1 MSKGLI
7 MPTLPRS
14 HKDDNRYHK
23 DDIKKLIASLVVSVT
38 GRTDIEIMIA
48 TGDTRSVADKLYLS
62 ELKSTKPNDITLW
75 RGHIDRAI
83 FKIAYHDAVCENK
96 FRPSQP
102 DASMLFSYLMRLR
115 YELKGID
122 NFPGALSNLR
132 AVYHT
137 AQIDWDSNE
146 GRGLRYVLNFLRPE
160 LCDNQKQENN
170 NIQNN
175 DKNTKAINAYLDTIK
190 TSYPNP
196 IHEYA
201 RIVADFAVFLCN
213 NCEVKTADVRTQI
226 TVDEYY
232 QETPTQHSDN
242 TLSMD
247 DNSQEKFSAS
257 SEGADDA
264 DICSDDP
271 LCGDTPEAF
280 QQNDNS
286 QEGVFL
292 REDFMSETVFN
303 NLFQKTDYRV
313 YKDDYDIEIN
323 AEKLVSSAEITQ
335 LIKEFSTAQK
345 NHGKTIQKLARK
357 LRSRLVSVQN
367 DCRYYDLYQGT
378 LDHQKITKILLEPLD
393 GRFFKDEIP
402 IIAENTAITLLIDN
416 SGSMRGKPI
425 TMAALC
431 ADIIAE
437 TAQRCGAKVEILG
450 FTTQNWRGGL
460 SRKDY
465 EKAGCPPMPGRLNDL
480 YHIIYKD
487 FNASYKSTKRSIPVM
502 LKESILKE
510 NIDGEALQW
519 AVKRLSQRP
528 EPRKILTV
536 ISDGAPV
543 DDSTNSANESYF
555 LENHLKKVI
564 HYYENKSDIDVFAI
578 GIGHDVKN
586 YYKKAV
592 TIPNSD
598 ALAEALTEKFITLF

>member
-1 MSKGLI
+1 MSKSLI

-38 GRTDIEIMIA
+38 GRTDIDIMIA
-48 TGDTRSVADKLYLS
+48 TGDTRAVADKLYLS
-62 ELKSTKPNDITLW
+62 ELKSTKPHDITLW

-102 DASMLFSYLMRLR
+102 DAAMLFSYLMRLR

-122 NFPGALSNLR
+122 NFPGALLNLKS
-132 AVYHT
+132 VYT
-137 AQIDWDSNE
+137 KAEIDWQSLE
-146 GRGLRYVLNFLRPE
+146 GIGLSYVINSLRPE
-160 LCDNQKQENN
+160 LSQTNDN
-170 NIQNN
+170 QNN
-175 DKNTKAINAYLDTIK
+175 DKNFKVIQEYVQKIK
-190 TSYPNP
+190 KNYAHSIHDYAKITS
-196 IHEYA
+196 EY
-201 RIVADFAVFLCN
+201 AVFLCN
-213 NCEVKTADVRTQI
+213 DCDTDITKAQTAI
-226 TVDEYY
+226 TVDEYFY
-232 QETPTQHSDN
+232 ETPSESTDKTFDTDNNTSEKLSSSD
-242 TLSMD
+242 
-247 DNSQEKFSAS
+247 
-257 SEGADDA
+257 DDA
-264 DICSDDP
+264 DMADMACDNYTHNDINESFQQSNDS
-271 LCGDTPEAF
+271 PEAT
-280 QQNDNS
+280 
-286 QEGVFL
+286 FL
-292 REDFMSETVFN
+292 KEDFISET
-303 NLFQKTDYRV
+303 LCHAMFQKSDYKI
-313 YKDDYDIEIN
+313 YKTDYDIEVH
-323 AEKLVSSAEITQ
+323 AEKLVNTAEITQ

-345 NHGKTIQKLARK
+345 NNGKTIQKLARK

-367 DCRYYDLYQGT
+367 DCRYYDLYEGT

-437 TAQRCGAKVEILG
+437 TVERCGAKVEILG

-465 EKAGCPPMPGRLNDL
+465 ERAGCPPMPGRLNDL

-519 AVKRLSQRP
+519 AIKRLSKRL

-598 ALAEALTEKFITLF
+598 ALAEALTEKFVTLF